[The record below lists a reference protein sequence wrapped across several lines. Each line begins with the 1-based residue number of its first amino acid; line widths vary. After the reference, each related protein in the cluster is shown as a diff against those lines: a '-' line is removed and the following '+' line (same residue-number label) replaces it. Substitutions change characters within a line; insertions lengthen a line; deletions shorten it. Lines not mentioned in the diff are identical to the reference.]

1 MRPTES
7 QTAADGCC
15 ASTGPAPTATTLRNR
30 VAFTTFFMDGLLRF
44 VVAAYN
50 ACFRSKPT
58 TPDAAISA
66 GSGTRFIVT
75 MTASV
80 TAQIRTVGKSTR
92 ARRPSTSTAPAIAP
106 VAAAVTPST
115 NALMRGLSAKRRKCG
130 AARTVTRYTGANT
143 PMAATVITTGP
154 GVIIETATASRNC
167 RSVSQRN
174 CSTTPPWR
182 NGTMARPLPNT
193 KSPAAAKYANTFQS
207 TPTDAAPVRP
217 DVSHPGHGATT
228 STLLGIDGRTR
239 ARANSGM
246 SPETT
251 KSQMISLAVQA
262 VTMRLTAKSPQSNRS
277 RPRVVRASLAALH
290 VIIAMTAAA
299 ML

>member
-75 MTASV
+75 MTA
-80 TAQIRTVGKSTR
+80 G
-92 ARRPSTSTAPAIAP
+92 
-106 VAAAVTPST
+106 
-115 NALMRGLSAKRRKCG
+115 
-130 AARTVTRYTGANT
+130 
-143 PMAATVITTGP
+143 
-154 GVIIETATASRNC
+154 ASRNW

-182 NGTMARPLPNT
+182 NGTIASPLPNT
-193 KSPAAAKYANTFQS
+193 NSPAAAKYQNTFQS
-207 TPTDAAPVRP
+207 TPTDTAPVRP
-217 DVSHPGHGATT
+217 DVSHAGHGAT
-228 STLLGIDGRTR
+228 SSALVGIAGR
-239 ARANSGM
+239 ARARESRGTN
-246 SPETT
+246 PDATNT
-251 KSQMISLAVQA
+251 QMISVAVQA
-262 VTMRLTAKSPQSNRS
+262 VTMRLTANSPHSS
-277 RPRVVRASLAALH
+277 GSCPSVARASFAALRAM
-290 VIIAMTAAA
+290 IAITAAPTP
-299 ML
+299 

>member
-80 TAQIRTVGKSTR
+80 TAQIRTVGTSTR
-92 ARRPSTSTAPAIAP
+92 ARRPSTITARSEEHTSELQSPYDL
-106 VAAAVTPST
+106 V
-115 NALMRGLSAKRRKCG
+115 
-130 AARTVTRYTGANT
+130 
-143 PMAATVITTGP
+143 
-154 GVIIETATASRNC
+154 C
-167 RSVSQRN
+167 R
-174 CSTTPPWR
+174 
-182 NGTMARPLPNT
+182 L
-193 KSPAAAKYANTFQS
+193 
-207 TPTDAAPVRP
+207 
-217 DVSHPGHGATT
+217 
-228 STLLGIDGRTR
+228 
-239 ARANSGM
+239 
-246 SPETT
+246 
-251 KSQMISLAVQA
+251 
-262 VTMRLTAKSPQSNRS
+262 
-277 RPRVVRASLAALH
+277 
-290 VIIAMTAAA
+290 
-299 ML
+299 